1 MIRTVYRISKAR
13 YPVFDGFGAQQMG
26 GRWNSPGR
34 PVVYCSESMAG
45 SLLEL
50 LVHANTPL
58 KPPGAHHCGRA
69 HLDPRVAV
77 EVIERTDL
85 DGWDAPDEQPS
96 RDFGDRWLAEER
108 TAVLVVPAATARP
121 YGRNIL
127 LNPGHPEY
135 AKIRIEPPVRVQWDP
150 RLFR

>member
-1 MIRTVYRISKAR
+1 VIRTVYRVSKAR
-13 YPVFDGFGAQQMG
+13 YPVFDGFGAQRMG
-26 GRWNSPGR
+26 GRWNSPGH

-58 KPPGAHHCGRA
+58 KPPGVHHCGRA
-69 HLDPRVAV
+69 HLDPRVSV
-77 EVIERTDL
+77 EVIEPDDL

-96 RDFGDRWLAEER
+96 RDFGDRWLAEGR

-127 LNPGHPEY
+127 LNPAHPEY
-135 AKIRIEPPVRVQWDP
+135 PQIRIDPPVPVQWDP